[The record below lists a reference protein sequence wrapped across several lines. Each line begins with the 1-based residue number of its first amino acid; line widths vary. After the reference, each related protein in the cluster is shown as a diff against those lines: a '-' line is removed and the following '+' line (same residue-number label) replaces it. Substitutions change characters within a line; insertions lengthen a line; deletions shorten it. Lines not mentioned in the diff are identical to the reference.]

1 MAIKE
6 SGNREQD
13 YRRQAVERRDKR
25 GKEEHSEADPAQ
37 AEAEG
42 QADRAADLGTDRRRV
57 KRRIHV
63 DSAAVLPDG
72 GAILKEVRKMKR
84 VPTLMDDVEFQEYL
98 DRQKKAVEEMKKDG
112 LGYISRL
119 CQLTGRVTAT
129 SDEEK
134 ELCFTASQLD
144 QIFDLAK

>member
-1 MAIKE
+1 MCE
-6 SGNREQD
+6 
-13 YRRQAVERRDKR
+13 RRRPPKAVEGRDKR
-25 GKEEHSEADPAQ
+25 GEEEHSEADPAQ
-37 AEAEG
+37 SENDEM
-42 QADRAADLGTDRRRV
+42 ADRYHSLCGRRNGCGDSFSDRC
-57 KRRIHV
+57 INL
-63 DSAAVLPDG
+63 LPDG

-84 VPTLMDDVEFQEYL
+84 VPTLMYEAEFQEYL

>member
-1 MAIKE
+1 MCE
-6 SGNREQD
+6 
-13 YRRQAVERRDKR
+13 RRRPPRAVERRDKR
-25 GKEEHSEADPAQ
+25 GEEKHSEADPAQ
-37 AEAEG
+37 TATEG
-42 QADRAADLGTDRRRV
+42 QADRAVDLGADRRCAECWFYV
-57 KRRIHV
+57 G
-63 DSAAVLPDG
+63 SAAVLPDG

-84 VPTLMDDVEFQEYL
+84 VPTLMYEAEFQEYL

>member
-1 MAIKE
+1 MCE
-6 SGNREQD
+6 
-13 YRRQAVERRDKR
+13 RRRPPRAVERRDKR
-25 GKEEHSEADPAQ
+25 GEEKHSEADPAQ
-37 AEAEG
+37 TATEG
-42 QADRAADLGTDRRRV
+42 QADRAVDLGADRRRT

-72 GAILKEVRKMKR
+72 GPIDLKEVRKMKR
-84 VPTLMDDVEFQEYL
+84 VPTLMYEAEFQDFL
-98 DRQKKAVEEMKKDG
+98 DKQKRAVEEMKRDG

-129 SDEEK
+129 AGEEN
-134 ELCFTASQLD
+134 ELCFTAGQLD

>member
-1 MAIKE
+1 
-6 SGNREQD
+6 
-13 YRRQAVERRDKR
+13 
-25 GKEEHSEADPAQ
+25 
-37 AEAEG
+37 
-42 QADRAADLGTDRRRV
+42 
-57 KRRIHV
+57 
-63 DSAAVLPDG
+63 
-72 GAILKEVRKMKR
+72 MKR
-84 VPTLMDDVEFQEYL
+84 VPTLMYEAEFQEYL

-134 ELCFTASQLD
+134 ELCFTAGQLD

>member
-1 MAIKE
+1 MCE
-6 SGNREQD
+6 
-13 YRRQAVERRDKR
+13 RRRPPEAVERRDKR
-25 GKEEHSEADPAQ
+25 GTGKRIYSEADPAQ
-37 AEAEG
+37 TEAEG
-42 QADRAADLGTDRRRV
+42 QAGRAADLGTDRRCV
-57 KRRIHV
+57 KCRIHAGG
-63 DSAAVLPDG
+63 AAVLPDG

-84 VPTLMDDVEFQEYL
+84 VPTLMYEAEFQEYL